1 MSGHSVIDWR
11 LCIICQKTSSED
23 LCCPIL
29 GSIDATVYSALW
41 RSSENLVV
49 CLLKSTSA
57 IKLGINFVHNKDSW
71 HKQCHQKFNTLMLK
85 RMQLKRRRE
94 SMVSIEGEDSCM
106 ALMALSCSSFR
117 VRWPDAN
124 LSRAYSIASSKHVT

>member
-94 SMVSIEGEDSCM
+94 SMVSIEGEDSCT
-106 ALMALSCSSFR
+106 SRPKRQSF
-117 VRWPDAN
+117 P
-124 LSRAYSIASSKHVT
+124 VTQDVCLFYKGDGKSEWLNS